1 MLEDLKKEVLKT
13 KVTIGVYLL
22 ITGSVISILLV
33 ISLTYY
39 TQAMVISDHEETD
52 VQETEEEP
60 PKDLTVTT
68 EDKVEEKDQSTE
80 GTKKEAKEMK
90 NSHDDPFSDIEL
102 KASSAMVWDIN
113 KDKEIFAKDAD
124 RVLPFASITKLMTAI
139 VALEKV
145 DPELPV
151 LIEKDF
157 LKQYGNSG
165 LFPNEKWLLNDLSKI
180 SVLTSANDAS
190 YAIAASVGS
199 ILTNSTHEEGV
210 DHFISEMN
218 KKAKEI
224 GMEKTYFHNATGLDM
239 EEDAGAYGSARDM
252 VKMVLYALS
261 DHSDILY
268 ATRHKEREMT
278 SLSDLHHNFQNTNP
292 AVSEMN
298 GILASKTGYTD
309 LAGGNLVVVINADLN
324 YPVIVAVMGSTFKG
338 RFEDT
343 KKLITATKDHLNRHD
358 N

>member
-1 MLEDLKKEVLKT
+1 
-13 KVTIGVYLL
+13 
-22 ITGSVISILLV
+22 
-33 ISLTYY
+33 
-39 TQAMVISDHEETD
+39 
-52 VQETEEEP
+52 
-60 PKDLTVTT
+60 
-68 EDKVEEKDQSTE
+68 
-80 GTKKEAKEMK
+80 
-90 NSHDDPFSDIEL
+90 
-102 KASSAMVWDIN
+102 
-113 KDKEIFAKDAD
+113 
-124 RVLPFASITKLMTAI
+124 MTAI

-151 LIEKDF
+151 LIERDF

-165 LFPNEKWLLNDLSKI
+165 LFPNEKWFLNDLSKI

-239 EEDAGAYGSARDM
+239 EEEDAGAYGSARDM

-324 YPVIVAVMGSTFKG
+324 YPVIIAVMGSTFKG